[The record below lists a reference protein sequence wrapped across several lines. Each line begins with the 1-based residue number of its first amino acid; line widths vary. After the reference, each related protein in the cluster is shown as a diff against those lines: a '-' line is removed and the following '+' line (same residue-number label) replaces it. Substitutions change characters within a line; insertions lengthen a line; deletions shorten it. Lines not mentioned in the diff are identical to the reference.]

1 MKLIST
7 LIMLLGHM
15 TLASLHFYIIILSKG
30 LDGFQ
35 MFSFLVMHTMWGD
48 FYANII
54 KKRIYGSR

>member
-15 TLASLHFYIIILSKG
+15 ILASLHFYIIILNKG

-35 MFSFLVMHTMWGD
+35 MFSFLIIHIMWSDFHT
-48 FYANII
+48 NII
-54 KKRIYGSR
+54 KKRIYGFR

>member
-15 TLASLHFYIIILSKG
+15 TLASLHFYTIILNKG

-35 MFSFLVMHTMWGD
+35 MFSFLVIHIMWYD
-48 FYANII
+48 FYLNVI

>member
-15 TLASLHFYIIILSKG
+15 TLASLHFYTIILNKG

-35 MFSFLVMHTMWGD
+35 MFSFLVIHIMWSD
-48 FYANII
+48 FYTNII

>member
-15 TLASLHFYIIILSKG
+15 TLASLHFYTIILNKG

-35 MFSFLVMHTMWGD
+35 MFSFLVMHAMWYD
-48 FYANII
+48 FYLNVI

>member
-7 LIMLLGHM
+7 LIMLLGHT
-15 TLASLHFYIIILSKG
+15 TLASLHFYTIILNKG

-35 MFSFLVMHTMWGD
+35 MFSFLVIHAMWQD
-48 FYANII
+48 FYLNVI